1 MLTDDYVHGER
12 MPSGGE
18 KLIAQVSSDFSFHC
32 FLFLFLVN
40 RQIQKTYFLP
50 KFQRVEREL
59 DEERVVLCCDLS
71 LTMRQEEGEGR
82 SEDGGRRGAGEAL
95 TRVSIS

>member
-1 MLTDDYVHGER
+1 M
-12 MPSGGE
+12 
-18 KLIAQVSSDFSFHC
+18 
-32 FLFLFLVN
+32 
-40 RQIQKTYFLP
+40 
-50 KFQRVEREL
+50 
-59 DEERVVLCCDLS
+59 LCCDLS